1 METSAALGKPET
13 LYKHRQIGVATMVT
27 LGVDALV
34 CLALSLAVSAPH
46 ARMTLLTIA
55 GILGICTV
63 LFCTLTVELSQDS
76 LSWHFGPGIL
86 RKKVAITEVKD
97 AAVTKIRF
105 IHGWG
110 VHLTGRGWLYN
121 VSGFHAVE
129 IALKSGKSFLLGSD
143 EPEQLCSAIRR
154 AIKS

>member
-1 METSAALGKPET
+1 
-13 LYKHRQIGVATMVT
+13 
-27 LGVDALV
+27 
-34 CLALSLAVSAPH
+34 
-46 ARMTLLTIA
+46 
-55 GILGICTV
+55 
-63 LFCTLTVELSQDS
+63 
-76 LSWHFGPGIL
+76 L